1 MTGNDFRIK
10 FICLQD
16 IARNSVE
23 TLLMSYVGKWNQDNP
38 HADRGSRLHKF
49 LTDYNNKTQ
58 LKFGKELHRDPMVPN
73 DGLFVKG
80 RTGYFVKPI
89 AVSFLDITSLCK
101 ILDQDVPQ
109 FTVRSAK
116 YRRDGV
122 YSKISC
128 NQPKHRPSTC
138 SKHSSNPQNTKQKHK
153 AQKCNKTSSEC
164 IEETAACCDRCQT
177 CPTCRARLGRPSC
190 GEEVLR
196 EHLTMLRKFR
206 NLVAH
211 TTPYAYGALITKKF
225 SDKNFPNCS
234 DFESLWKDCVLR
246 VRKLLDYLLHNN
258 SITQTDFD
266 DTLVEFR
273 VIHRKPSKEL
283 MKLYGHVIAM
293 ERMKTMKFELD
304 FGMREVKCLKT
315 GVQKLLGK

>member
-1 MTGNDFRIK
+1 MDGNDIRNK

-23 TLLMSYVGKWNQDNP
+23 TLLMSYVGKWQKDRP
-38 HADRGSRLHKF
+38 HRPRGSRLHNF
-49 LTDYNNKTQ
+49 LKDFNNKTQ
-58 LKFGKELHRDPMVPN
+58 LEFGKELYRDPMVPN
-73 DGLFVKG
+73 NGLFV
-80 RTGYFVKPI
+80 TGSTVDFEDPI
-89 AVSFLDITSLCK
+89 AIEFLDITSLCH
-101 ILDQDVPQ
+101 ILDRDIPQ
-109 FTVRSAK
+109 FVVRSAK

-122 YSKISC
+122 HSKITC
-128 NQPKHRPSTC
+128 TQHNHRPSTC
-138 SKHSSNPQNTKQKHK
+138 SQHSSKPQNTKQKHK
-153 AQKCNKTSSEC
+153 GQKCNKTSLEC
-164 IEETAACCDRCQT
+164 IEETTACCDTCQT
-177 CPTCRARLGRPSC
+177 CPNCRARLRLASC
-190 GEEVLR
+190 GEESLR
-196 EHLTMLRKFR
+196 ENLTMLRNFR

-211 TTPYAYGALITKKF
+211 TTPLAYEGLSTNQFKD
-225 SDKNFPNCS
+225 DKFPNCS

-258 SITQTDFD
+258 SITQTDYD